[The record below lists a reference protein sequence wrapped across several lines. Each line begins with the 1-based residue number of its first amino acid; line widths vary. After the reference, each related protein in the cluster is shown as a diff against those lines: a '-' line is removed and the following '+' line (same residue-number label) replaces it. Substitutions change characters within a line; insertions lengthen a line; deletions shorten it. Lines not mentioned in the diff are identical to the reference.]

1 MSAIG
6 TALQVRPVTSADA
19 PELAELLNAIIVR
32 GGTTALE
39 QSFTPELLDGTYLT
53 GPKVLSCVVAV
64 DGDSGR
70 IEGFQTLTREP
81 YVPDDWGDIGTFTR
95 IDGIQRGVGS
105 ALFAATREKAR
116 ALGLAAINAKIRGDN
131 TGGLTFYSKLGF
143 EDYRADRAIP
153 LADGTPM
160 DRLHKRYMLNGAAE

>member
-64 DGDSGR
+64 DGVEVGR
-70 IEGFQTLTREP
+70 RRRKQHQGNH
-81 YVPDDWGDIGTFTR
+81 
-95 IDGIQRGVGS
+95 S
-105 ALFAATREKAR
+105 AAP
-116 ALGLAAINAKIRGDN
+116 
-131 TGGLTFYSKLGF
+131 SS
-143 EDYRADRAIP
+143 
-153 LADGTPM
+153 M
-160 DRLHKRYMLNGAAE
+160 